1 MRAFQVLKIN
11 FTTSMVL
18 HFYICHVYMH
28 QSLCIDWNLHPILA
42 SINSH
47 DGANL
52 SLRLSFP
59 FFSSHSRLYTRTSNY
74 MTHPCSVA
82 VVTLVIIVI
91 IDWKLSFCNFLLVTF
106 TGPSYVPPCSHF
118 RMEWTI
124 SMMSDRNIIC
134 ALYHPRRLRLT
145 NTHTHTRNIQA
156 KSWQTGTL
164 FLRFLRHIYTHNS
177 ITSRIT
183 QLIYH
188 RSRTNDIICLDC

>member
-1 MRAFQVLKIN
+1 MPLSLYVFPRYEPLTKRVCFTVTCNCIPCFCIISNNHHHHIILISLSVMRAFQVLKIN

-118 RMEWTI
+118 RME
-124 SMMSDRNIIC
+124 
-134 ALYHPRRLRLT
+134 
-145 NTHTHTRNIQA
+145 
-156 KSWQTGTL
+156 
-164 FLRFLRHIYTHNS
+164 
-177 ITSRIT
+177 
-183 QLIYH
+183 
-188 RSRTNDIICLDC
+188 